1 LQSHHL
7 KQEVSS
13 QQELPARHITSIVI
27 LVTTKFIDIDQNH
40 CLAAKYQ
47 QISMVK
53 IGAQRNSEKDRHSE
67 NYYEVN

>member
-1 LQSHHL
+1 
-7 KQEVSS
+7 
-13 QQELPARHITSIVI
+13 

-53 IGAQRNSEKDRHSE
+53 IGVERNSEKDRQSE
-67 NYYEVN
+67 NYYEVQCVIAGICKLVMQIAS